1 MSNSTH
7 PGRLFAELVAYKAC
21 PCPDGSP
28 ENPDEDQETP
38 NHAFHR
44 GGSSS
49 FSLASLSLNALGCLP
64 DSGLYGT
71 IQVDER
77 SPTSGGC
84 CDFPAS
90 KREVVAISPPDNAIP
105 PDLVMAHWRKSWRP
119 GPTWQWHGSESARAS
134 RREERLALRSQLP
147 NTATRSY
154 FRKG

>member
-21 PCPDGSP
+21 PCPDDSP
-28 ENPDEDQETP
+28 DNPAEDQETP
-38 NHAFHR
+38 NHR

-77 SPTSGGC
+77 SPTPTTPATPLASGRLLR
-84 CDFPAS
+84 FP
-90 KREVVAISPPDNAIP
+90 RRTTRFP
-105 PDLVMAHWRKSWRP
+105 L
-119 GPTWQWHGSESARAS
+119 TWDGAVEKV
-134 RREERLALRSQLP
+134 L
-147 NTATRSY
+147 ATRPHLAVAWG
-154 FRKG
+154 RVRARE